1 MRHLPVLPPVKP
13 LCCAV
18 TAPLAL
24 AAWLC
29 STAAYAQA
37 VPSTVD
43 PGQMNQRMDR
53 KRTPSAAPQIVIEP
67 DGDKV
72 KAAPG
77 STEKLF
83 TLKRVSVDGV
93 TVYNESQLAAA
104 YASYVGKEVTFA
116 DLQAIARA
124 LTAMYRNDGYIL
136 SRVVL
141 KPQKVQSGEVELQ
154 AHEGYVN
161 QVHFSGEMPADSTL
175 LRAYAD
181 RITAERPL
189 NAKTLERYL
198 LLMDD
203 LPGITARGVLNAS
216 SAEKGASDLNVKI
229 ENKAFEGSLG
239 ADNRGNHFVGPYQ
252 LTGVAAF
259 NNTLGMFDRTT
270 GRIISDAEFDELLF
284 GDVLHEQQIGTDGD
298 QLTLHAAANRIRPSG
313 RLKSLDIQ
321 GNTRLIDIGY
331 AHHYLRSREANLR
344 LDTQFRMQ
352 NTKNDILG
360 IEQFE
365 DDIRHV
371 SAGLEFDA
379 SDSWKGINQ
388 LEASVTQ
395 GLDILGASSDGAGR
409 SRVRANHEFTRYNAS
424 GSRLQN
430 LTDQAAIFGAF
441 IGQYSQDSL
450 LTSTQF
456 GFGGDAFGRAYDGS
470 ELLGDSGLAGSV
482 ELRYS
487 ITPDDQ
493 SLINTYQLYSF
504 YDIGAVWLQEPL
516 VGEQNRESASSA
528 GLGVRFNLMNDM
540 SGSLEFA
547 LPLTRDVASEQDRG
561 GRAFFNVI
569 KRF

>member
-1 MRHLPVLPPVKP
+1 MHQFISPARVTSASRLLAAPVMI
-13 LCCAV
+13 
-18 TAPLAL
+18 

-29 STAAYAQA
+29 STAAIAQT

-53 KRTPSAAPQIVIEP
+53 KRAPSAAPQIVIQP

-77 STEKLF
+77 SSETLF
-83 TLKRVSVDGV
+83 TLKSVSVDGV
-93 TVYNESQLAAA
+93 TVYNNSELSEV
-104 YASYVGKEVTFA
+104 YASYIGKEVSFA

-124 LTAMYRNDGYIL
+124 LTTKYRNDGYVL

-141 KPQKVQSGEVELQ
+141 KPQKVQGGTVELQ
-154 AHEGYVN
+154 AHEGYVS
-161 QVHFSGEMPADSTL
+161 QVRFSGNLPENSDL
-175 LRAYAD
+175 LRAYGD
-181 RITAERPL
+181 RITAQRPL

-203 LPGITARGVLNAS
+203 LPGITARGVLSAS
-216 SAEKGASDLNVKI
+216 SEKGASDLNVTI
-229 ENKAFEGSLG
+229 ENQAFEGSIG
-239 ADNRGNHFVGPYQ
+239 ADNRGNDFVGPYQ

-259 NNTLGMFDRTT
+259 NSALGMFDRTT

-284 GDVLHEQQIGTDGD
+284 GDLLHEQQIGTDGD
-298 QLTLHAAANRIRPSG
+298 QLTLHVAANRIRPSG

-321 GNTRLIDIGY
+321 GDTKLIDVGY
-331 AHHYLRSREANLR
+331 AHHYLRTREMNLR

-352 NTKNDILG
+352 NTQNDILG
-360 IEQFE
+360 VEQFE

-371 SAGLEFDA
+371 SAGLNFDA
-379 SDSWKGINQ
+379 SDSWMGINQ
-388 LEASVTQ
+388 IEASVTQ
-395 GLDILGASSDGAGR
+395 GLDILGASADGTGR
-409 SRVRANHEFTRYNAS
+409 SRIRADHEFTRYNAS

-430 LTDQAAIFGAF
+430 ITDELAVSAAFA
-441 IGQYSQDSL
+441 GQYSGDSL

-456 GFGGDAFGRAYDGS
+456 GFGGDGFGRAYDGS
-470 ELLGDSGLAGSV
+470 ELLGDSGLAGNV

-487 ITPDDQ
+487 INPNDT
-493 SLINTYQLYSF
+493 SLVTTYQLYSF

-516 VGEQNRESASSA
+516 VGEQTRESASSA
-528 GLGVRFNLMNDM
+528 GLGVRFNLIHDT
-540 SGSLEFA
+540 SGYLE
-547 LPLTRDVASEQDRG
+547 LSKPLTRDVASEQDQGSRL
-561 GRAFFNVI
+561 FFNLI